1 MGYRLLPTR
10 ILTFSSHHSDMELP
24 ACSGVA
30 SCFGDSSFAVAL
42 LRRTEALPG
51 YGGLRPDERRDGSP
65 SRVVNS
71 RRIEKRSKLPLIFDF
86 RAKNQHF
93 WLNT

>member
-10 ILTFSSHHSDMELP
+10 PDFIGMERP

-71 RRIEKRSKLPLIFDF
+71 RTIEKRSNLALIFDF
-86 RAKNQHF
+86 RA
-93 WLNT
+93 